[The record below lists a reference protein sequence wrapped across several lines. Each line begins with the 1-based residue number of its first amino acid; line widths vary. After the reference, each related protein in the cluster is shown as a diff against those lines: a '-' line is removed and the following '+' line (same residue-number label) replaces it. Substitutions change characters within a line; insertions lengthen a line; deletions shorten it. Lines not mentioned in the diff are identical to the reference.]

1 VRIGEE
7 FEVVVK
13 IINSANETKDFTVY
27 SYVFKG
33 KKPVSEGLVGGKWSS
48 TRNANK
54 KVVVIEVGKSKTI
67 TLVSRIEA
75 GTEPSNY
82 TLKVRIKGEKDS
94 TREIAV
100 LPPLP
105 VVKADLSCERINDT
119 VRLVIKNLGPATEF
133 DLIAFPGA
141 RNY

>member
-54 KVVVIEVGKSKTI
+54 KVLS
-67 TLVSRIEA
+67 
-75 GTEPSNY
+75 
-82 TLKVRIKGEKDS
+82 LKRGNQKQ
-94 TREIAV
+94 
-100 LPPLP
+100 LP
-105 VVKADLSCERINDT
+105 
-119 VRLVIKNLGPATEF
+119 
-133 DLIAFPGA
+133 
-141 RNY
+141 